1 MTALQWTLTQNST
14 CYLFRDGGSYHK
26 ETNLLICN
34 AKSLDWFLYD
44 RDLHHERA
52 NLGFILLTWHVFVW
66 HESDLPRHLRK
77 TLTDE

>member
-44 RDLHHERA
+44 RDLHHERV
-52 NLGFILLTWHVFVW
+52 NLGFILLTLACVC
-66 HESDLPRHLRK
+66 LA
-77 TLTDE
+77 